1 LKQKLQIVLVFA
13 IAVAALRTGY
23 ILYERHAESVEQA
36 GKQAPALN
44 PDYYV
49 TPRRL
54 HPYDLDSARQLTQQ
68 PAWVRVGYGSTYYP
82 YDRARRRSDFSHEA
96 GKLLPLEKLDIK
108 DVVTDASPGS
118 PDQRQVMAIFEKD
131 GKSYSFPIGSV
142 KDGNYQIYSDDMLFI
157 QDPHELYK
165 HWPAD
170 VWEAI
175 DKHEVK
181 PGMSELQAS
190 FAIGLGIPEGSGDSS
205 ARILDYP
212 NGGKPQRI
220 IFSSG
225 KATEISPGS

>member
-1 LKQKLQIVLVFA
+1 VKQKLQIVLVFA

-23 ILYERHAESVEQA
+23 ILYARHAESIEQA
-36 GKQAPALN
+36 RKQAPPLN

-54 HPYDLDSARQLTQQ
+54 HPYDLSSARQLTQQ

-108 DVVTDASPGS
+108 DVVTDISPGS
-118 PDQRQVMAIFEKD
+118 PDQRQVMVIFERD

-142 KDGNYQIYSDDMLFI
+142 KDGNYQLYSDDMLFI

-165 HWPAD
+165 HWPPD

-181 PGMSELQAS
+181 PGMSELQAT
-190 FAIGLGIPEGSGDSS
+190 FAIGLGIPEGSGDSLT
-205 ARILDYP
+205 RTLDYP
-212 NGGKPQRI
+212 NDGKPLRI
-220 IFSSG
+220 TFDNG
-225 KATEISPGS
+225 KATDIKPGA